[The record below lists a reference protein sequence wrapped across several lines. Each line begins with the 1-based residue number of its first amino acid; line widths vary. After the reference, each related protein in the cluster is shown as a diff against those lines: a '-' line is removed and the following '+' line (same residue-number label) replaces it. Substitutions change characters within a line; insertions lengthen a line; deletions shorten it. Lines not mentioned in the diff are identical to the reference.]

1 LAVQNH
7 IHFVTDAKEQP
18 VKKITIVG
26 AGRVGE
32 STAHNLAK
40 AELCREIVL
49 IDIKEGVPQ
58 GTALDIQ
65 ESAPIFDFDTK
76 LTGSNDFNAMAD
88 SDLVVMTAGVP
99 RKPGMSRSDVLDTNV
114 VVLNGILEVLL
125 KVAPRSKLLVV
136 SNPVD
141 VLTYA
146 AWKRTGWSRERVFGM
161 AGVLDSA
168 RMASF
173 VALETGFSVKD
184 INAMVL
190 GGHGDTMVPMI
201 RFTTIN
207 GIPIEHFLPTDK
219 IDAIVKRTREGGAE
233 ILSLRKNASAYDAPA
248 AAVAMMVDAISRN
261 RRHILPAVAVL
272 DGEYGM
278 KDICMGVP
286 VVFGEGGM
294 ERVIQ
299 LPLTPAEAA
308 EFARSAEHVRADLE
322 RLKK

>member
-1 LAVQNH
+1 M
-7 IHFVTDAKEQP
+7 
-18 VKKITIVG
+18 KKITIVG

-40 AELCREIVL
+40 HELCREVML
-49 IDIKEGVPQ
+49 VDIKEGVPQ

-65 ESAPIFDFDTK
+65 ESGPIFDFDTK
-76 LTGSNDFNAMAD
+76 LSGSNELGAMEN

-114 VVLNGILEVLL
+114 TVLNGILDALL
-125 KVAPRSKLLVV
+125 KVAPNAKLLVV

-146 AWKRTGWSRERVFGM
+146 SWKRTGWPRNRVFGM

-173 VALETGFSVKD
+173 VAIETGFSVKD

-190 GGHGDTMVPMI
+190 GGHGDTMVPMT

-207 GIPIEHFLPTDK
+207 GIPIEHFLPKSK
-219 IDAIVKRTREGGAE
+219 IDAIIKRTREGGAE

-248 AAVAMMVDAISRN
+248 AAVAMMVDAISHN
-261 RRHILPAVAVL
+261 RRHILPAVAML
-272 DGEYGM
+272 EGEYGM
-278 KDICMGVP
+278 RDICMGVP
-286 VVFGEGGM
+286 AVFGEGGM
-294 ERVIQ
+294 EQVIE
-299 LPLTPAEAA
+299 LPLTADEKT
-308 EFARSAEHVRADLE
+308 EFERSAGSVRADCA
-322 RLKK
+322 RLK